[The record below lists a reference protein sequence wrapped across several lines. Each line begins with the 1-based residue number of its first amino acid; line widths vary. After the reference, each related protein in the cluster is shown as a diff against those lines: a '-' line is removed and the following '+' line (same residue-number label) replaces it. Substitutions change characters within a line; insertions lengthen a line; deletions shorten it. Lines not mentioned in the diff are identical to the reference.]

1 MLTAARSVV
10 QKKLFESGVRTLV
23 IWNEEMD
30 DFMKMV
36 KSPEDLSILLKD
48 VFEKCLKEPKE

>member
-1 MLTAARSVV
+1 
-10 QKKLFESGVRTLV
+10 
-23 IWNEEMD
+23 MD